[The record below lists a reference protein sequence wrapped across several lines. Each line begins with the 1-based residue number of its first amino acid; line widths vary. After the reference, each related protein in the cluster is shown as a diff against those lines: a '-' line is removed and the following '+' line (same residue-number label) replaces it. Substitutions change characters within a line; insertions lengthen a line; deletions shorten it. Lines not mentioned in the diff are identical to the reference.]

1 MHNIKFDWRKILKEV
16 KENNVKKPV
25 IYSTSLSLSYKAVGI
40 SLHFNVLALSITNL
54 SWVTGPSIVNIKI
67 KNTIKAS
74 TIVTIPGI
82 VAALK
87 LIKP

>member
-1 MHNIKFDWRKILKEV
+1 M
-16 KENNVKKPV
+16 KKPV
-25 IYSTSLSLSYKAVGI
+25 IYSTSLSLSYRVVSI

-54 SWVTGPSIVNIKI
+54 SLVTGPSIVNIKI

-74 TIVTIPGI
+74 RIVTIPGI